1 VSVSDDSTD
10 GPGDGRRV
18 ALVHSAAGYV
28 GPALARR
35 LAASGHDLV
44 LADPVDGLVDELQDL
59 DAAVEVVDDAS
70 NPARP
75 GATDAL
81 VEAAFRRFGRLDAA
95 VAASGRIVVGRF
107 VEDATFEDFEQVVE
121 GCMEAPFR
129 FLKSVVPAMADHGGG
144 QVLVI
149 TSATAARATKGAPLY
164 SMARAGATHLV
175 RNVAAEVAG
184 RNVQVNAVGTNFMD
198 FPEFRAAT
206 GADDPEVR
214 ARIEAAVPMRRLGT
228 MEEFAATCAVFL
240 DGTSR
245 FTTGQYLSHAGGW

>member
-1 VSVSDDSTD
+1 
-10 GPGDGRRV
+10 V
-18 ALVHSAAGYV
+18 ALVHDASAYV
-28 GPALARR
+28 GPALCRW
-35 LAASGHDLV
+35 LAGHDHDLV
-44 LADPVDGLVDELQDL
+44 VADPVDGLVEDL
-59 DAAVEVVDDAS
+59 RGLGAEVAVVDGAS
-70 NPARP
+70 NPSRP

-81 VEAAFRRFGRLDAA
+81 VAAAHEQFGRLDAA
-95 VAASGRIVVGRF
+95 CAASGRIVVGRF
-107 VEDATFEDFEQVVE
+107 VEDATIEDFDQVVQ

-129 FLKSVVPAMADHGGG
+129 FLKSVVPALVEHGGG

-149 TSATAARATKGAPLY
+149 TSATAGRATKGAPLY

-175 RNVAAEVAG
+175 RNVAAEVAA
-184 RNVQVNAVGTNFMD
+184 RDVQVNAIGTNFMD

-228 MEEFAATCAVFL
+228 MEEFAAMCGVFL

-245 FTTGQYLSHAGGW
+245 FTTGQFLSYAGGW

>member
-1 VSVSDDSTD
+1 MT
-10 GPGDGRRV
+10 GGTDGRRV
-18 ALVHSAAGYV
+18 ALVHSAAAYV
-28 GPALARR
+28 GPALARE
-35 LAASGHDLV
+35 LAARGHDLV
-44 LADPVDGLVDELQDL
+44 LADPADGLVDELGAL
-59 DAAVEVVDDAS
+59 GARVEVVDGAS
-70 NPARP
+70 NPARV
-75 GATDAL
+75 GATDSL
-81 VEAAFRRFGRLDAA
+81 VEAAFSRFGRLDSA
-95 VAASGRIVVGRF
+95 VASSGQIVVGRF
-107 VEDATFEDFEQVVE
+107 VEDATFEDFERVVE

-129 FLKSVVPAMADHGGG
+129 FLKSVVPALADHGGG

-175 RNVAAEVAG
+175 RNVATEVAD
-184 RNVQVNAVGTNFMD
+184 RNVQVNAIGTNFMD

-206 GADDPEVR
+206 GADDPQVR

-228 MEEFAATCAVFL
+228 MEEFAALCAVFL